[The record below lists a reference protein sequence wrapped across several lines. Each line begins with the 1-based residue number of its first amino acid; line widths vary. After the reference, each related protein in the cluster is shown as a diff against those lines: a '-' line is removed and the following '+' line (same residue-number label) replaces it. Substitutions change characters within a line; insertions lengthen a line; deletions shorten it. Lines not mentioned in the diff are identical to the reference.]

1 MGKLSEELKNKI
13 KDKKIN
19 NILVVCLVL
28 AFILVAINVMLPS
41 FSNVTTKSKSSSA
54 SVADKNNKEYSEQ
67 KDYEDKQKAD
77 LKNILKKIDGV
88 GDVDVM
94 MTFESGERKVPAY
107 DENSQE
113 SKTEENDTSGGK
125 RINNVNSDG
134 STVVMTSKDGTNE
147 PFILTTYKPKVIGV
161 IVVAEGA
168 EDSKVK
174 YDIEMAVSKI
184 YDLSLDKVNV
194 YSMKN

>member
-13 KDKKIN
+13 KNKKIN
-19 NILVVCLVL
+19 NILVVCLIL
-28 AFILVAINVMLPS
+28 AFALIAINIMMPS
-41 FSNVTTKSKSSSA
+41 FSNVSTKSKISSTRETQQISE
-54 SVADKNNKEYSEQ
+54 EYTEQ
-67 KDYEDKQKAD
+67 KDYENKQKSE

-107 DENSQE
+107 DENSQQ
-113 SKTEENDTSGGK
+113 SKTEENDTEGGK

-134 STVVMTSKDGTNE
+134 STVVMTSKDGSNE
-147 PFILTTYKPKVIGV
+147 PFILATYKPKVIGV

-168 EDSKVK
+168 QDSKVK

>member
-13 KDKKIN
+13 KNKKIN
-19 NILVVCLVL
+19 NILVVCLIL
-28 AFILVAINVMLPS
+28 AFVLVAINVMLPS
-41 FSNVTTKSKSSSA
+41 FGNVSTKSKTSSA
-54 SVADKNNKEYSEQ
+54 PKAQQTSEEYMEQ
-67 KDYEDKQKAD
+67 KDYENKQKAE
-77 LKNILKKIDGV
+77 LKNILKKIEGV
-88 GDVDVM
+88 GEVDVM

-107 DENSQE
+107 DKNSQQ

-134 STVVMTSKDGTNE
+134 STVVMTSKDGSNE
-147 PFILTTYKPKVIGV
+147 PFILATYKPKVIGV

-168 EDSKVK
+168 QDSKVK